1 MFIQIPQQPT
11 NFTQPCFGLTEKVLD
26 HVLSP
31 TNKGTTH
38 ARARIEKYAKWD
50 MWLYFWMMKV
60 HTNPGE
66 NVILPFAQDGDIT
79 VAALMADLK
88 PVTIESNLLRHSI
101 QKDIMLEWARNIT
114 YS

>member
-1 MFIQIPQQPT
+1 ML
-11 NFTQPCFGLTEKVLD
+11 GLV
-26 HVLSP
+26 
-31 TNKGTTH
+31 
-38 ARARIEKYAKWD
+38 
-50 MWLYFWMMKV
+50 YFWMMKV